1 MKIKSFE
8 IKNFRSIRKIHVET
22 KDLMVFIGKNNAGK
36 SNILRGLNSFFE
48 RKVNSEDIPPERFQA
63 KEIELT
69 INFTDVPREV
79 RKKLDILEHDLTITR
94 KFQITDDNVKLGE
107 ELINKR
113 EVKHGFSNELTK
125 VSDVRKFITDALPKY
140 YYVPA
145 LRNLADSEKFKK
157 GSLMQDLLLPFLD
170 DSIFDDGL
178 SISENLHEIQDIMQ
192 KRSAAIEANLNR
204 LLIGRIEDFK
214 RVLFSFDQIDI
225 KKALAPSLMVE
236 TENIN
241 RLIPA
246 LNQGAGTQN
255 FLILA
260 LAQYYASG
268 KFPRDLII
276 AFEEPEISLHAGA
289 QRKMWALITNLSQI
303 IQQQIFVTTHST
315 IFIDE
320 NVSNIYLVKKKN
332 GETTITPSNLNTE
345 ILSIL
350 GIRGSDYFHSDAL
363 IFVEGLSDYKV
374 FRSWAEARPPNSWT
388 GLYFTFVPLGGL
400 SALSDFKREDF
411 LRLTHQIYCIIDS
424 DKSSKSSRIKSVSR
438 EIVEK
443 VQQLGGKIKM
453 LNVRSLEN
461 YFTEEAVREIWPKG
475 TSVIDSMKFS
485 DPFADMESHLREIKK
500 EDNRVY
506 FTEQGTFNKEKHKQV
521 IYSKAKDG
529 KKIADAMKRQADI
542 PKEFLAILDEFGKDF
557 RLHQTKRRN

>member
-8 IKNFRSIRKIHVET
+8 IKNFRSIRDIHVET

-36 SNILRGLNSFFE
+36 SNILRGLNAFFD
-48 RKVNSEDIPPERFQA
+48 RKVSPEDIPPKRFEA
-63 KEIELT
+63 NDIEIT
-69 INFTDVPREV
+69 VIFTDVPRQV

-94 KFQITDDNVKLGE
+94 KFVITDDKVKLGE
-107 ELINKR
+107 ELINNREIKR
-113 EVKHGFSNELTK
+113 GFSSELNK
-125 VSDVRKFITDALPKY
+125 ISDVRKYVSDALPRY

-178 SISENLHEIQDIMQ
+178 SISDHLFSIQDIMQ
-192 KRSAAIEANLNR
+192 KRSAAIEANLNQ
-204 LLIGRIEDFK
+204 LLMGRIEDFK
-214 RVLFSFDQIDI
+214 RVAFSFDQVDI

-236 TENIN
+236 TENIE

-289 QRKMWALITNLSQI
+289 QRKMWALISNLSQI
-303 IQQQIFVTTHST
+303 IQQQMFVTTHST
-315 IFIDE
+315 IFIDD
-320 NVSNIYLVKKKN
+320 NVDNIYLVRKKS
-332 GETTITPSNLNTE
+332 GETAITPSRLNSE
-345 ILSIL
+345 ILRTL

-374 FRSWAEARPPNSWT
+374 FRSWVEYRPPSSWA
-388 GLYFTFVPLGGL
+388 GIYFTFVPLGGL
-400 SALSDFKREDF
+400 SALSDFKHEDF
-411 LRLTHQIYCIIDS
+411 LRLTHRIYCIIDS
-424 DKSSKSSRIKSVSR
+424 DKSSRTGRIKTVTR
-438 EIVEK
+438 DIVEK
-443 VQQLGGKIKM
+443 VQKLGGKIKM

-461 YFTEEAVREIWPKG
+461 YFTEEAVREVWPNG
-475 TSVIDSMKFS
+475 VSLIDSAKFN
-485 DPFADMESHLREIKK
+485 DQYADMERHLRGIKR

-506 FTEQGTFNKEKHKQV
+506 FKQQGIFDEEKNKKV
-521 IYSKAKDG
+521 IYSKARDG
-529 KKIADAMKRQADI
+529 KKISDVMIKQGTI
-542 PKEFLAILDEFGKDF
+542 PNEFLAILDEFGKDF
-557 RLHQTKRRN
+557 RTRNE

>member
-8 IKNFRSIRKIHVET
+8 IKNFRSIRNIHVET

-36 SNILRGLNSFFE
+36 SNILRGLNAFFE
-48 RKVNSEDIPPERFQA
+48 RKVLSEDIPPKHFQA
-63 KEIELT
+63 NEIEIT
-69 INFTDVPREV
+69 VIFTDVPRQV
-79 RKKLDILEHDLTITR
+79 RKKLDILEHDLIITR
-94 KFQITDDNVKLGE
+94 KFTIDEDAVKLGV
-107 ELINKR
+107 ELINNR
-113 EVKHGFSNELTK
+113 EVKRGFSNELDK
-125 VSDVRKFITDALPKY
+125 ISDVRKFITDALPKY

-178 SISENLHEIQDIMQ
+178 SISDNLFNIRDILQ
-192 KRSAAIEANLNR
+192 KRSATIEANLNQ
-204 LLIGRIEDFK
+204 LLLGRIEDFK
-214 RVLFSFDQIDI
+214 RVVFSFDHVDI
-225 KKALAPSLMVE
+225 KKALVPGLMVE
-236 TENIN
+236 TENTDKM
-241 RLIPA
+241 IPA
-246 LNQGAGTQN
+246 ISQGAGTQN

-320 NVSNIYLVKKKN
+320 NVENIYLVKKKG
-332 GETTITPSNLNTE
+332 GETTVTPPRLNIE
-345 ILSIL
+345 ILKTM

-374 FRSWAEARPPNSWT
+374 FRSWAEVTPPDSWE
-388 GLYFTFVPLGGL
+388 GIYFTFIPLGGL
-400 SALSDFKREDF
+400 SALSDYKREDF
-411 LRLTHQIYCIIDS
+411 LRLTHRIYCIIDS
-424 DKSSKSSRIKSVSR
+424 DKSSRSSKVKSVSR

-461 YFTEEAVREIWPKG
+461 YFTEEAVREVWPNG
-475 TSVIDSMKFS
+475 IRVIDSTKFD
-485 DPFADMESHLREIKK
+485 DPYADMEDHLREIKR

-506 FTEQGTFNKEKHKQV
+506 FTQQGIYDKEKNKLV
-521 IYSKAKDG
+521 VYSKAKDG
-529 KKIADAMKRQADI
+529 KRIADVMIKHGDI
-542 PKEFLAILDEFGKDF
+542 PEEFLAILDEFGKDF
-557 RLHQTKRRN
+557 RAKYDTS

>member
-8 IKNFRSIRKIHVET
+8 IKNFRSIRNIHVET
-22 KDLMVFIGKNNAGK
+22 QDLMVFIGKNNAGK
-36 SNILRGLNSFFE
+36 SNILRGLNAFFE
-48 RKVNSEDIPPERFQA
+48 RKVLSEDIPPKHFQA
-63 KEIELT
+63 NEIEIT
-69 INFTDVPREV
+69 VIFTDVPRQV
-79 RKKLDILEHDLTITR
+79 RKKLDILEHDLRITR
-94 KFQITDDNVKLGE
+94 KFIIVEDIVKLGV
-107 ELINKR
+107 ELINNR
-113 EVKHGFSNELTK
+113 EVKRGFSNELDK
-125 VSDVRKFITDALPKY
+125 VSDVRKFINDALPKY

-178 SISENLHEIQDIMQ
+178 SISDHLYDIRDILQ
-192 KRSAAIEANLNR
+192 KRSAAIEGNLNQ

-214 RVLFSFDQIDI
+214 RVVFSFDQVDI
-225 KKALAPSLMVE
+225 KKALVPGLMVE
-236 TENIN
+236 TENTDKM
-241 RLIPA
+241 IPA
-246 LNQGAGTQN
+246 ISQGAGTQN

-320 NVSNIYLVKKKN
+320 NVENIYLVKKKG
-332 GETTITPSNLNTE
+332 GETTVTPPRLNTE
-345 ILSIL
+345 ILKTM

-374 FRSWAEARPPNSWT
+374 FRSWAEAIPPDSWE
-388 GLYFTFVPLGGL
+388 GIYFTFIPLGGL
-400 SALSDFKREDF
+400 SALSDYKHEDF
-411 LRLTHQIYCIIDS
+411 LRLTHRIYCIIDS
-424 DKSSKSSRIKSVSR
+424 DKSSRSSKVKSVSR
-438 EIVEK
+438 EIIEK

-461 YFTEEAVREIWPKG
+461 YFTEEAVREVWPNG
-475 TSVIDSMKFS
+475 ITVIDSTKFG
-485 DPFADMESHLREIKK
+485 DPYTDMENHLREIKR

-506 FTEQGTFNKEKHKQV
+506 FTQQGIYDQEKNKLV
-521 IYSKAKDG
+521 VYSKAKDG
-529 KKIADAMKRQADI
+529 KRIADVMIKHGDI
-542 PKEFLAILDEFGKDF
+542 PEEFLAILDEFGKDF
-557 RLHQTKRRN
+557 RAKYDTS

>member
-8 IKNFRSIRKIHVET
+8 IKNFRSIRGIHVET

-36 SNILRGLNSFFE
+36 SNILRGLNAFFE
-48 RKVNSEDIPPERFQA
+48 KKVRPEDIPPKHFEA
-63 KEIELT
+63 SEIEIT
-69 INFTDVPREV
+69 VIFTDVPRQV
-79 RKKLDILEHDLTITR
+79 RKKLDILEHDLVITR
-94 KFQITDDNVKLGE
+94 KFPITEDIVKLGK
-107 ELINKR
+107 ELINNR
-113 EVKHGFSNELTK
+113 EVKRGFSNELDK

-170 DSIFDDGL
+170 DSIFNDGL
-178 SISENLHEIQDIMQ
+178 SISDHLYSIRDIMH
-192 KRSAAIEANLNR
+192 KRSATIEANLNQ
-204 LLIGRIEDFK
+204 LLRGRIEDFK
-214 RVLFSFDQIDI
+214 RVVFSFDQVDI

-236 TENIN
+236 TDNIDKM
-241 RLIPA
+241 IPA
-246 LNQGAGTQN
+246 LSQGAGTQN

-289 QRKMWALITNLSQI
+289 QRKMWALINNLSQI

-320 NVSNIYLVKKKN
+320 NVDNIYLVKKRG
-332 GETTITPSNLNTE
+332 GETTITPPKLNAE
-345 ILSIL
+345 ILKTL

-374 FRSWAEARPPNSWT
+374 FRSWAEASPPASWT
-388 GLYFTFVPLGGL
+388 GIYFTFVPLGGL

-411 LRLTHQIYCIIDS
+411 LRLTNRIYCIIDS
-424 DKSSKSSRIKSVSR
+424 DKSSRSSRVKSVSR
-438 EIVEK
+438 EIVAK
-443 VQQLGGKIKM
+443 VQQIGGKIKV

-461 YFTEEAVREIWPKG
+461 YFTEEAVREVWPNG
-475 TSVIDSMKFS
+475 ISQIDSTKFN
-485 DPFADMESHLREIKK
+485 DQYADMENHLREIKR

-506 FTEQGTFNKEKHKQV
+506 FTQQGIFDKEKNKQV

-529 KKIADAMKRQADI
+529 KRIADVMIKHGNI
-542 PKEFLAILDEFGKDF
+542 PEGFLTILDEFGKDF
-557 RLHQTKRRN
+557 RAQHDTS

>member
-1 MKIKSFE
+1 MKIKSLE
-8 IKNFRSIRKIHVET
+8 IKNFRSIRNIHVET

-36 SNILRGLNSFFE
+36 SNILRGLKAFFD
-48 RKVNSEDIPPERFQA
+48 RKVTQEDIPPKRFEA
-63 KEIELT
+63 NNIEIT
-69 INFTDVPREV
+69 VIFTDVPRQV

-94 KFQITDDNVKLGE
+94 KFVITDDKVKLGE
-107 ELINKR
+107 ELINNREIKR
-113 EVKHGFSNELTK
+113 GFSNELNK
-125 VSDVRKFITDALPKY
+125 ISDVRKYISDALPKY

-178 SISENLHEIQDIMQ
+178 SISDNLFSIQDIMQ
-192 KRSAAIEANLNR
+192 KRSAAIEANLNQ
-204 LLIGRIEDFK
+204 LLMGRIEDFK
-214 RVLFSFDQIDI
+214 RVVFLFDQVDI
-225 KKALAPSLMVE
+225 KKALAPSLMIE
-236 TENIN
+236 TENIE

-315 IFIDE
+315 IFIDD
-320 NVSNIYLVKKKN
+320 NVDNIYLVKKKQ
-332 GETTITPSNLNTE
+332 GETTITPSSLNSE
-345 ILSIL
+345 ILKTL

-363 IFVEGLSDYKV
+363 IFVEGLSDYQV
-374 FRSWAEARPPNSWT
+374 FRSWAESKPQASWT
-388 GLYFTFVPLGGL
+388 NIYFTFVPLGGL
-400 SALSDFKREDF
+400 SALSDFKQEDF
-411 LRLTHQIYCIIDS
+411 LRLTHRIYCIIDS
-424 DKSSKSSRIKSVSR
+424 DKSSRSSRVKAVTR

-443 VQQLGGKIKM
+443 VQKLGGKIKM

-461 YFTEEAVREIWPKG
+461 YFTEEAVRKVWPNG
-475 TSVIDSMKFS
+475 SSVIDPTKFT
-485 DPFADMESHLREIKK
+485 DPYADMENHLKEIKK

-506 FTEQGTFNKEKHKQV
+506 FTQQRNFDPERHKKV
-521 IYSKAKDG
+521 IYSKTRDG
-529 KKIADAMKRQADI
+529 KRIADVMIEQDGI
-542 PKEFLAILDEFGKDF
+542 PKEFLKILDEFGKDF
-557 RLHQTKRRN
+557 RKR